1 MSSRVQDLVMRYLTL
16 SRCDVRL
23 EDGCLSV
30 RFNPAPNRVHRITF
44 ATEYAREGGRS
55 GGCELITVGSPFFH
69 RMLNEVRGRC
79 ATTARLPVPDPEEA
93 LRRIQLGNCEV
104 SLEDVEVAELSALK
118 IYYLVTFSSNTRSQ
132 KVVEVAVDAS
142 GHEIPWLYSMPRDK
156 YIENEK
162 PRKLDKARLDF
173 LLDRSAI
180 ALERRVAQ
188 ELSGLRV
195 ESERRLLESIDRI
208 QGYYAQ
214 LRDEATNEA
223 EFARGASA
231 ISARPIRTGMSLEAT
246 ERLMAEY
253 DRLEALEIGREKAR
267 CGLRAE
273 AVAIGII
280 LLDYGLLRCSMRLRN
295 EGASKTATLRVLPNG
310 DFEGLSCE
318 VCGRPID
325 RVYLCSCGHIV
336 DHECIYNDGANGV
349 RCKRCGGQAD
359 R

>member
-23 EDGCLSV
+23 EDGFLRV
-30 RFNPAPNRVHRITF
+30 RFGPGPNHVHRITF
-44 ATEYAREGGRS
+44 AAEDAREGGRG

-79 ATTARLPVPDPEEA
+79 AVAARLPVPDPGEV
-93 LRRIQLGNCEV
+93 LRRIPLGNCEV
-104 SLEDVEVAELSALK
+104 SLEGVEVAELSALK
-118 IYYLVTFSSNTRSQ
+118 LYYLVTLSSNTRSQ

-142 GHEIPWLYSMPRDK
+142 GHETPWLYSLPRDK
-156 YIENEK
+156 YLENER
-162 PRKLDKARLDF
+162 PRKLDKARLEF
-173 LLDRSAI
+173 LLDESAT

-188 ELSGLRV
+188 ELAGLRA
-195 ESERRLLESIDRI
+195 ESESRLLESIDRI

-214 LRDEATNEA
+214 LRDEASNEA

-231 ISARPIRTGMSLEAT
+231 TRAGPIRTGMSHEAT

-253 DRLEALEIGREKAR
+253 DRLEALEIGRERAR

-280 LLDYGLLRCSMRLRN
+280 LLDYELLRCSMRLRN
-295 EGASKTATLRVLPNG
+295 EGASRMATLRILPNG

-318 VCGRPID
+318 ACGQPID

-336 DHECIYNDGANGV
+336 DRECIPDNGANGG
-349 RCKRCGGQAD
+349 RCKRCGGQED